1 MGKLYIK
8 DVLAVAAGEIGYL
21 EKASNQEL
29 DKPTA
34 NAGAGN
40 WTKYAR
46 DLWAAQPHFYQGCK
60 NGFDWCTVFVD
71 WCLYMAAGKDALRAM
86 EALCYTGPYG
96 ASCTYSV
103 GYYKAAG
110 RFHSSNPQP
119 GDQIFFGSAGN
130 IRHTG
135 LVEKVEGGVVTT
147 IEGNSNNAV
156 RRREYALTNQDIFG
170 YGRPGYDGWE
180 APAEPEPEPKPAL
193 PTRFNDVPAG
203 RFFTEAVIWAV
214 DNGITKG
221 TTDTTFSPF
230 DGCTRAEV
238 VTFLYRA
245 AKYMEQ
251 RTAEMI
257 RETVTELR
265 AELGG
270 GSNAT

>member
-8 DVLAVAAGEIGYL
+8 DVLAIAAGEVGYL
-21 EKASNQEL
+21 EKASNKDL
-29 DKPTA
+29 DDKLA
-34 NAGAGN
+34 NPGAGN

-86 EALCYTGPYG
+86 EALYYTGPYG
-96 ASCTYSV
+96 ASCTFSV
-103 GYYKAAG
+103 GYYRAAG
-110 RFHSSNPQP
+110 KFHTGTPQP
-119 GDQIFFGSAGN
+119 GDQIFFGAAGN

-135 LVEKVEGGVVTT
+135 LVEKVEGGVVYT
-147 IEGNSNNAV
+147 IEGNANNAV
-156 RRREYALTNQDIFG
+156 RRREYALTNKDIFG
-170 YGRPGYDGWE
+170 YGRPDYDGWE
-180 APAEPEPEPKPAL
+180 APAEPEPEPKPAP

-203 RFFTEAVIWAV
+203 KFFTEAVVWAV

-221 TTDTTFSPF
+221 TTDTTFSPYET
-230 DGCTRAEV
+230 CTRAEV

-245 AKYMEQ
+245 AKYQEAK
-251 RTAEMI
+251 TAEMI
-257 RETVTELR
+257 REALDKLR

-270 GSNAT
+270 EGNET

>member
-1 MGKLYIK
+1 MSKLYIK
-8 DVLAVAAGEIGYL
+8 NAIQIAKAEVGYL
-21 EKASNQEL
+21 EKASNKDL
-29 DKPTA
+29 DDKLA
-34 NAGAGN
+34 NPGAGN

-46 DLWAAQPHFYQGCK
+46 DLWEAQPHFYQGCK

-86 EALCYTGPYG
+86 EALYYTGPYG

-103 GYYKAAG
+103 GYYRAAG
-110 RFHSSNPQP
+110 RFHTGTPQP
-119 GDQIFFGSAGN
+119 GDQIFFGAAGN

-135 LVEKVEGGVVTT
+135 LVESVEGGIVHT
-147 IEGNSNNAV
+147 IEGNSNNEV
-156 RRREYALTNQDIFG
+156 RRREYALTNKDIFG
-170 YGRPGYDGWE
+170 YGRPGYDGYE
-180 APAEPEPEPKPAL
+180 APAEPVPEQKPAL

-203 RFFTEAVIWAV
+203 KFFSKAVEWAV

-230 DGCTRAEV
+230 EGCTRAEV

-245 AKYMEQ
+245 AKYQEQ

-257 RETVTELR
+257 QDALDKLRTEP
-265 AELGG
+265 G
-270 GSNAT
+270 